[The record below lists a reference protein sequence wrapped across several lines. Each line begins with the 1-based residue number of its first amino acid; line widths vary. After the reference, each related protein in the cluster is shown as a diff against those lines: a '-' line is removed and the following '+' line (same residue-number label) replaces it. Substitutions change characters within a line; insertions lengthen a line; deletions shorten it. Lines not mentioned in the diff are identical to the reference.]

1 MSYFARYSRIA
12 LFVMRYR
19 RAGVLRGVA
28 GHRRT
33 AEPAD
38 DRMPRR
44 LVEDLERLGPA
55 FIKLGQALSCRPD
68 LVRGPYLAALTRIQD
83 SVEPIDVEA
92 VRMALARELGAPP
105 EEVFRTFDPVPLA
118 AGSLAQVHA
127 VVLPDG
133 TDAVV
138 KVQRPGIAQRI
149 RSDLD
154 ALERLAMTAQRHTD
168 VGRRYG
174 FVPWIAE
181 LRRSLLN
188 ELDFVAEANHM
199 ETFRHQLEGYGAL
212 YIPMPFFEYTTS
224 RVLTM
229 TRVHGHKLGAGP
241 IPDERQLCRAQLA
254 SQLLSAYIDQV
265 FVHGLIHA
273 DPHPGNLLLMEDGR
287 LCLLDF
293 GMVTSLSPA
302 MRNELLRLM
311 LAAADGDGDGVA
323 DICER
328 LCVVLPELDRA
339 AYRRAVS
346 NAVQRYA
353 SASDQS
359 RLEEGRLLLA
369 LTRIGADNGLRPP
382 AELSLLGRALLNLEP
397 ALARLAHDL
406 PTRELMRTRLLD
418 VVASQLVS
426 PVSQAK
432 GGSLLLEAQKFAIH
446 APGQL
451 GRFIETLAD
460 NRLRLRIDGLEES
473 HLIENLQKIA
483 NRIAAGVITAALLIA
498 GALIARIA
506 PQGSGYGYVASTM
519 FALAAIIGFGLV
531 VNALR
536 RDRPPPDEG
545 ESGR

>member
-1 MSYFARYSRIA
+1 MNYLSRYSRIA

-19 RAGVLRGVA
+19 RAGVLRGVP
-28 GHRRT
+28 GHRRSGGL
-33 AEPAD
+33 AD
-38 DRMPRR
+38 DRQPQR
-44 LVEDLERLGPA
+44 LVQDLERLGPA

-68 LVRGPYLAALTRIQD
+68 LVRAPYLAALTRIQD
-83 SVEPIDVEA
+83 SVEPIDTEA
-92 VRMALARELGAPP
+92 VRTTLTRELGAPP
-105 EEVFRTFDPVPLA
+105 EEVFRAFDPVPLA

-133 TDAVV
+133 MQAVV

-154 ALERLAMTAQRHTD
+154 ALERLAMTAQRHTE

-181 LRRSLLN
+181 MRRSLLN
-188 ELDFVAEANHM
+188 ELDFVAEANHLD
-199 ETFRHQLEGYGAL
+199 TFRRHLELYEAL
-212 YIPMPFFEYTTS
+212 YIPTPFFEFTTS
-224 RVLTM
+224 RVLAM
-229 TRVHGHKLGAGP
+229 ARVRGNKLGALPVPEGEQ
-241 IPDERQLCRAQLA
+241 IARARLA
-254 SQLLSAYIDQV
+254 GQLLSAYIDQV

-273 DPHPGNLLLMEDGR
+273 DPHPGNLVLMDDGR
-287 LCLLDF
+287 LGLLDF

-302 MRNELLRLM
+302 MRSDLLRMM

-339 AYRRAVS
+339 AYRRAVC
-346 NAVQRYA
+346 NAVLRYA
-353 SASDQS
+353 SASDRS
-359 RLEEGRLLLA
+359 RLEEGRLLLS

-397 ALARLAHDL
+397 ALERLAHDL
-406 PTRELMRTRLLD
+406 PTRELMRTRLLE
-418 VVASQLVS
+418 VVAAQLVN

-432 GGSLLLEAQKFAIH
+432 GGSLLLEAQRFAIH
-446 APGQL
+446 APGHL

-460 NRLRLRIDGLEES
+460 NRLRVRIDGLEES

-498 GALIARIA
+498 GALVARIA
-506 PQGSGYGYVASTM
+506 PLGSGYGYVAAVM
-519 FALAAIIGFGLV
+519 FGLAAVIGFGLV

-536 RDRPPPDEG
+536 RDRSPPDDG

>member
-1 MSYFARYSRIA
+1 MNYLSRYSRIA

-19 RAGVLRGVA
+19 RAGVLRGVP
-28 GHRRT
+28 GHRRST
-33 AEPAD
+33 ESAD
-38 DRMPRR
+38 DRLPQR

-68 LVRGPYLAALTRIQD
+68 LVRGPFLAALTRIQD
-83 SVEPIDVEA
+83 RVEPIGVDA
-92 VRMALARELGAPP
+92 VRMVVTRELGAPP
-105 EEVFRTFDPVPLA
+105 ERIFRHFDPVPLA

-133 TDAVV
+133 TDAVI

-154 ALERLAMTAQRHTD
+154 ALERLALTAQRHTE

-199 ETFRHQLEGYGAL
+199 DTFGHHLESYGAL
-212 YIPMPFFEYTTS
+212 YIPTPFFEFTTS

-229 TRVHGHKLGAGP
+229 ARVHGYKLGAAP
-241 IPDERQLCRAQLA
+241 VPEDRPLSHAQLA
-254 SQLLSAYIDQV
+254 GQLLSAYVDQV

-273 DPHPGNLLLMEDGR
+273 DPHPGNLVLMNDGR

-293 GMVTSLSPA
+293 GMVTGLSPA
-302 MRNELLRLM
+302 MRNDLLRLM

-339 AYRRAVS
+339 AYRRAVC
-346 NAVQRYA
+346 NAVLRYA
-353 SASDQS
+353 SAGDQS
-359 RLEEGRLLLA
+359 RLEEGRLLLS

-397 ALARLAHDL
+397 ALERLAIDL
-406 PTRELMRTRLLD
+406 PTRELMRRRLLE

-432 GGSLLLEAQKFAIH
+432 GGSLLLEAQKFAIN

-498 GALIARIA
+498 GALVARIA
-506 PQGSGYGYVASTM
+506 PAGSGYSYVAAIM

-536 RDRPPPDEG
+536 RDRSPPDDG

>member
-1 MSYFARYSRIA
+1 MNYLSRYSRIA

-19 RAGVLRGVA
+19 RAGVLRGVP
-28 GHRRT
+28 GHRRH

-38 DRMPRR
+38 ERLPQR
-44 LVEDLERLGPA
+44 LVDDLERLGPA

-68 LVRGPYLAALTRIQD
+68 LVREPFLAALTRIQD
-83 SVEPIDVEA
+83 RVEPIDAEA
-92 VRMALARELGAPP
+92 VRMVVTRELGAPP
-105 EEVFRTFDPVPLA
+105 EQVFRSFDPVPLA

-133 TDAVV
+133 TDAAI

-154 ALERLAMTAQRHTD
+154 ALERLAMTAQRHTE

-181 LRRSLLN
+181 MRRSLLN

-199 ETFRHQLEGYGAL
+199 DTFGHHLEGYRAL
-212 YIPMPFFEYTTS
+212 YIPTPYFEFTTS

-229 TRVHGHKLGAGP
+229 SRVRGHKLGAAP
-241 IPDERQLCRAQLA
+241 VPEDRQISHAQLGG
-254 SQLLSAYIDQV
+254 QLLSAYVDQV

-273 DPHPGNLLLMEDGR
+273 DPHPGNLVLMDDGR

-293 GMVTSLSPA
+293 GMVTGLSPA
-302 MRNELLRLM
+302 MRNDLLRLM

-339 AYRRAVS
+339 AYRRAVC
-346 NAVQRYA
+346 NAVLRYA

-359 RLEEGRLLLA
+359 RLEEGRLLLS

-397 ALARLAHDL
+397 ALERLSHDL
-406 PTRELMRTRLLD
+406 PTRELMRRRLLE

-432 GGSLLLEAQKFAIH
+432 GGSLLLEAQKFAIN

-451 GRFIETLAD
+451 GRFIETLAE
-460 NRLRLRIDGLEES
+460 NRLRVRIDGLEES

-498 GALIARIA
+498 GALIARVA
-506 PQGSGYGYVASTM
+506 PVGSGYGYVAATM

-536 RDRPPPDEG
+536 RDRSPPDDG
-545 ESGR
+545 EAGR

>member
-1 MSYFARYSRIA
+1 MSYLSRYSRIA

-19 RAGVLRGVA
+19 RAGVLRGVR
-28 GHRRT
+28 GHRR
-33 AEPAD
+33 PAD
-38 DRMPRR
+38 LTDGRQPQR

-68 LVRGPYLAALTRIQD
+68 LVRAPYLEALTRIQD
-83 SVEPIDVEA
+83 SVEPIDAEA
-92 VRMALARELGAPP
+92 VRTVLTRELGAPP
-105 EEVFRTFDPVPLA
+105 EMVFRAFDPVPLA

-133 TDAVV
+133 IDAVV

-154 ALERLAMTAQRHTD
+154 ALERLAMTAQRHTE

-188 ELDFVAEANHM
+188 ELDFVAEANHLD
-199 ETFRHQLEGYGAL
+199 TFGRNLEDYHAL
-212 YIPMPFFEYTTS
+212 YIPTPYFEFTTS

-229 TRVHGHKLGAGP
+229 ARVRGHKLGAAPVPEG
-241 IPDERQLCRAQLA
+241 QQLA
-254 SQLLSAYIDQV
+254 RARLAGQLLSAYVDQV

-273 DPHPGNLLLMEDGR
+273 DPHPGNLVMMDDGR

-302 MRNELLRLM
+302 MRNDLLRLM

-339 AYRRAVS
+339 AYRRAVC
-346 NAVQRYA
+346 NAVLRYA
-353 SASDQS
+353 SSSDRS

-397 ALARLAHDL
+397 ALERLAHDL
-406 PTRELMRTRLLD
+406 PTRELMRRRLLE
-418 VVASQLVS
+418 VVASQLIS

-432 GGSLLLEAQKFAIH
+432 GGSLLLEAQKFAIN

-498 GALIARIA
+498 GALIARVA
-506 PQGSGYGYVASTM
+506 PPGTGYGYVAAVM

-536 RDRPPPDEG
+536 RDRSPPDDG
-545 ESGR
+545 EAGR

>member
-1 MSYFARYSRIA
+1 MTYLSRYSRIA

-19 RAGVLRGVA
+19 RAGVLRGVP
-28 GHRRT
+28 GHRRG
-33 AEPAD
+33 AELAD
-38 DRMPRR
+38 ERLPQR

-68 LVRGPYLAALTRIQD
+68 LVRAPFLAALARIQD
-83 SVEPIDVEA
+83 RVEPIDVDDVRA
-92 VRMALARELGAPP
+92 VIERELGATP
-105 EEVFRTFDPVPLA
+105 EQLFRSFDPVPLA

-133 TDAVV
+133 LDAVV

-154 ALERLAMTAQRHTD
+154 ALERLALTAQRHTE

-188 ELDFVAEANHM
+188 ELDFMAEASHLD
-199 ETFRHQLEGYGAL
+199 TFRRHLEGYRGL
-212 YIPMPFFEYTTS
+212 YIPMPFFDFTSS
-224 RVLTM
+224 RVLAM
-229 TRVHGHKLGAGP
+229 ACVRGHKLGAPPPG
-241 IPDERQLCRAQLA
+241 ERQPPRAELA
-254 SQLLSAYIDQV
+254 GQLLSAYIDQV

-273 DPHPGNLLLMEDGR
+273 DPHPGNLVLMDDGR
-287 LCLLDF
+287 LGLLDF

-302 MRNELLRLM
+302 MRNDLLRLM

-323 DICER
+323 DIGER
-328 LCVVLPELDRA
+328 LCVVLPEMDRA
-339 AYRRAVS
+339 AYRRAVC
-346 NAVQRYA
+346 NAVLRYA
-353 SASDQS
+353 SASDRS
-359 RLEEGRLLLA
+359 RLEEGRLLLS

-397 ALARLAHDL
+397 ALARLADDL
-406 PTRELMRTRLLD
+406 PTREMMRARLLE
-418 VVASQLVS
+418 VVAAQLLR
-426 PVSQAK
+426 PVSQAR
-432 GGSLLLEAQKFAIH
+432 GGALLLEAQRFSIN

-451 GRFIETLAD
+451 GRFVEILAD
-460 NRLRLRIDGLEES
+460 NRLRVRLDGLEES

-498 GALIARIA
+498 GALIARLA
-506 PQGSGYGYVASTM
+506 PADAGYGYLAGAM
-519 FALAAIIGFGLV
+519 FALAGVVGFGLV

-536 RDRPPPDEG
+536 RDRAPPDDG
-545 ESGR
+545 EAGR